1 MLAAAGVTPPASYEG
16 INLIPIL
23 AGQQPEAERTFFW
36 RAVPNNR
43 NQRAVRRG
51 DWKLIVDVNHTMVY
65 NVRQDAGERDDLT
78 NSRQDIAR
86 ELRPLLTAWEMEVN
100 AEQRVNEPEQ
110 AERLLGPARQGGPG
124 GRQGGARG
132 ND

>member
-1 MLAAAGVTPPASYEG
+1 
-16 INLIPIL
+16 
-23 AGQQPEAERTFFW
+23 
-36 RAVPNNR
+36 
-43 NQRAVRRG
+43 VRRG
-51 DWKLIVDVNHTMVY
+51 DWKLIADVNHTMVY

-124 GRQGGARG
+124 DGREALGATSSGTTAARTAPCSPPCDG
-132 ND
+132 PSLLPLQSS